1 MIITITVSKKK
12 KKIDISEVPCR
23 YETTQTGLSVIPKF
37 KQKCQTIEH
46 RREIQVCITV
56 YTVFNKRMMHKGEWK
71 SLAAIDIKFITM
83 GLVCPIG
90 RKTPL
95 YFHPNRKLFST

>member
-1 MIITITVSKKK
+1 MLFRH
-12 KKIDISEVPCR
+12 EA
-23 YETTQTGLSVIPKF
+23 TQAVLSVIYKF
-37 KQKCQTIEH
+37 KQKCHTIKH
-46 RREIQVCITV
+46 RREMQVYITV
-56 YTVFNKRMMHKGEWK
+56 YTVFNRRMIQKGEWK
-71 SLAAIDIKFITM
+71 NLAAIDIKLITM